1 LIHRW
6 LFEHLLIV
14 RRNIHLLFT
23 QIAVVV
29 DGVAGRAGAL
39 QAVVVDN
46 LAAIPGAIVRWG
58 CFSYCGL
65 IDIAWYC
72 VKVCVAVG
80 LLEDEFASETVKTSA
95 TLLTLAHHSLNSC
108 FLATL
113 TEFCT

>member
-46 LAAIPGAIVRWG
+46 LAAIPGAIVR
-58 CFSYCGL
+58 
-65 IDIAWYC
+65 
-72 VKVCVAVG
+72 
-80 LLEDEFASETVKTSA
+80 
-95 TLLTLAHHSLNSC
+95 
-108 FLATL
+108 
-113 TEFCT
+113 